1 MFRGANAI
9 SIDDKGRLAIP
20 SKYRSQL
27 LSQAEGKLVCT
38 IDTVQSC
45 LLLYAVPDWK
55 VVEKRL
61 AGLSSFNPTE
71 RRLQR
76 MLLGHAHDCEMDKNG
91 RLLIAPTLRTHA
103 QLDKKVMLVGQLNK
117 FEIWSE
123 DAWNEQIRRDI
134 EIEQQGDFELTDRL
148 QDFSL

>member
-9 SIDDKGRLAIP
+9 SIDEKGRLAIP

-38 IDTVQSC
+38 IDTVQPC
-45 LLLYAVPDWK
+45 LLLYAVPEWK

-76 MLLGHAHDCEMDKNG
+76 MLLGHAHDCDMDKNG

-134 EIEQQGDFELTDRL
+134 EIEQQGGFELTERL

>member
-27 LSQAEGKLVCT
+27 LSQADGKLICT
-38 IDTVQSC
+38 IDTVQPC

>member
-38 IDTVQSC
+38 IDTVQPC
-45 LLLYAVPDWK
+45 LLLYAVPEWK

-76 MLLGHAHDCEMDKNG
+76 MLLGHAHDCDMDKNG

-134 EIEQQGDFELTDRL
+134 EIEQQGGFELTERL

>member
-1 MFRGANAI
+1 MFRGANPL
-9 SIDDKGRLAIP
+9 SVDDKGRLAIP

-38 IDTVQSC
+38 IDTVQPC
-45 LLLYAVPDWK
+45 LLLYAVPEWK
-55 VVEKRL
+55 IVEKRL

-76 MLLGHAHDCEMDKNG
+76 LILGHAHDCEMDKNG

-103 QLDKKVMLVGQLNK
+103 ALDKKVMLVGQLNK

-123 DAWNEQIRRDI
+123 DAWNEQIRLDI
-134 EIEQQGDFELTDRL
+134 ELEQQGDFELTERL
-148 QDFSL
+148 KDFSL

>member
-1 MFRGANAI
+1 MFRGANAL

-38 IDTVQSC
+38 IDIVQPC
-45 LLLYAVPDWK
+45 LLLYGLPEWK

-76 MLLGHAHDCEMDKNG
+76 MLLGHAHDCDMDKNG
-91 RLLIAPTLRTHA
+91 RLLLAPTLRSHA
-103 QLDKKVMLVGQLNK
+103 GLDKKIMLVGQLNK

-123 DAWNEQIRRDI
+123 DAWNKQIQQDI
-134 EIEQQGDFELTDRL
+134 EQEQQGGFELTERL

>member
-1 MFRGANAI
+1 MFRGASAI
-9 SIDDKGRLAIP
+9 SIDEKGRLAIP

-38 IDTVQSC
+38 IDTVQPC
-45 LLLYAVPDWK
+45 LLLYAVPEWK

-76 MLLGHAHDCEMDKNG
+76 MLLGHANDCEMDKNG

-123 DAWNEQIRRDI
+123 DAWNQQIQRDI
-134 EIEQQGDFELTDRL
+134 EIEQQGGFELTERL

>member
-1 MFRGANAI
+1 MFRGASAI
-9 SIDDKGRLAIP
+9 SIDEKGRLAIP

-38 IDTVQSC
+38 IDTVQPC
-45 LLLYAVPDWK
+45 LLLYAVPEWK

-76 MLLGHAHDCEMDKNG
+76 MLLGHANDCEMDKNG

-123 DAWNEQIRRDI
+123 DAWNEQIQRDI
-134 EIEQQGDFELTDRL
+134 EIEQQGGFELTERL

>member
-1 MFRGANAI
+1 MFRGASAI

-38 IDTVQSC
+38 IDTVQPC
-45 LLLYAVPDWK
+45 LLLYAVPEWK

-103 QLDKKVMLVGQLNK
+103 QLDKKIMLVGQLNK

-134 EIEQQGDFELTDRL
+134 ETEQQGDFELTDRL

>member
-9 SIDDKGRLAIP
+9 SIDEKGRLAIP

-38 IDTVQSC
+38 IDTVQPC
-45 LLLYAVPDWK
+45 LLLYAVPEWK

-134 EIEQQGDFELTDRL
+134 EIEQQGEFELTERL

>member
-1 MFRGANAI
+1 MFRGATAL

-27 LSQAEGKLVCT
+27 LSQAEGKMVCT
-38 IDTVQSC
+38 IDTVQPC
-45 LLLYAVPDWK
+45 LLLYAIPEWA

-61 AGLSSFNPTE
+61 AGLSSTNPIE
-71 RRLQR
+71 RRYQR
-76 MLLGHAHDCEMDKNG
+76 MILGHAHDCDMDKNG
-91 RLLIAPTLRTHA
+91 RLLIAPVLRNHA
-103 QLDKKVMLVGQLNK
+103 DLDKKVMLVGQLNK

-123 DAWNEQIRRDI
+123 DAWNAQIQKDI
-134 EIEQQGDFELTDRL
+134 QLEQQGGFELTERL

>member
-9 SIDDKGRLAIP
+9 SIDEKGRLAIP

-38 IDTVQSC
+38 IDTVQPC
-45 LLLYAVPDWK
+45 LLLYAVPEWK

-134 EIEQQGDFELTDRL
+134 EIEQQGGFELTERL